1 MLELL
6 ADSPPEVIL
15 KLIVE
20 HRNDPRAEKIDL
32 GVGVYRDEFGA
43 TRRSPRSH
51 DASLAVG
58 GCELRWRVLLLEER
72 IDQSYQRIMK
82 LKKERLL

>member
-15 KLIVE
+15 KLIGE

-32 GVGVYRDEFGA
+32 GVGV
-43 TRRSPRSH
+43 
-51 DASLAVG
+51 
-58 GCELRWRVLLLEER
+58 
-72 IDQSYQRIMK
+72 
-82 LKKERLL
+82 